1 MQRDEHGVDGVILH
15 CKHEI
20 MVETDLLIDS
30 EGLWWGTLQ
39 DAAFCEGIIL
49 LHISIFLVPFL

>member
-20 MVETDLLIDS
+20 SLEPDQVIDS

-39 DAAFCEGIIL
+39 DAVFCEGII
-49 LHISIFLVPFL
+49 